1 MSFLLVTGTIAVF
14 SYEIDWL
21 LNPEMHAD
29 EWIAHDQ
36 VSWGAAYDS
45 ARSEFPRATISGIT
59 RQQDPWF
66 ALQVS
71 GRTRW
76 NESIR
81 IWLEPVNGFYIGTT
95 SWYNVQRF
103 FRQIHRHLMLPNNIG
118 IPIVTVMGFPL
129 LISLIAGFV
138 VYKKFWRGFFRWP
151 RFKRKTRIWMGDLH
165 RLAGLW
171 TSWFVALIALTSV
184 FYFVE
189 ELGGRAPPF
198 PSPDLEVIGRE
209 NVLPPSFNGDSLDQA
224 VFNAREAMP
233 GLEIRNILFPG
244 STRGMILIRGDHT
257 AALVRPRANTVYIDP
272 TSLDAIGKYQGEDLD
287 PYTRIS
293 EASDPLHFGYFGGF
307 ITKIVWF
314 ILGAIMSG
322 LAITGVVIY
331 TKRLR
336 KVIDEESLDS
346 KKINTKIE
354 RSSAI

>member
-1 MSFLLVTGTIAVF
+1 MSFLLITGTIAVF

-21 LNPEMHAD
+21 LNPEMHAS
-29 EWIAHDQ
+29 EWVEHDQ

-45 ARSEFPRATISGIT
+45 ARREFPRVSIAGIG

-66 ALQVS
+66 ALQAS

-76 NESIR
+76 NEAIR
-81 IWLEPVNGFYIGTT
+81 IWLEPSNGVYIGATN
-95 SWYNVQRF
+95 WYNVQRF
-103 FRQIHRHLMLPNNIG
+103 FRQTHRHLMLPNNIG

-151 RFKRKTRIWMGDLH
+151 RFKRKTRIWIGDLH

-189 ELGGRAPPF
+189 ELGASASL
-198 PSPDLEVIGRE
+198 PSPAVEVIERE
-209 NVLPPSFNGDSLDQA
+209 STLPSSFNGGSLDQA
-224 VFNAREAMP
+224 VANALKTMP
-233 GLEIRNILFPG
+233 GLEIRDILFPG
-244 STRGMILIRGDHT
+244 STQGAIVIRGDHT
-257 AALVRPRANTVYIDP
+257 AVLVRPRANTVYIDP
-272 TSLDAIGKYQGEDLD
+272 TSLDVIGKYQGEDLD
-287 PYTRIS
+287 PYTRVS

-307 ITKIVWF
+307 ITKIIWF
-314 ILGAIMSG
+314 ILGVIMSG

-336 KVIDEESLDS
+336 KVVDREPLMSNQ
-346 KKINTKIE
+346 INTKIE
-354 RSSAI
+354 KSSAI